1 MNNSDLNEKTKS
13 KATKAELKLEQDK
26 IVELQT
32 HDLSYFHGF
41 QNIFVYQP
49 IFNILKL
56 KKGEGTDYVTGSKS
70 RGLFKSK
77 LLPLHDAFLPNIKYF
92 GCKIGIQF
100 N

>member
-56 KKGEGTDYVTGSKS
+56 KKAKA
-70 RGLFKSK
+70 LIM
-77 LLPLHDAFLPNIKYF
+77 LLVRNQEVCLNLNFFRYMMLSYLT
-92 GCKIGIQF
+92 
-100 N
+100 

>member
-13 KATKAELKLEQDK
+13 KATKAELKLEQNK

-56 KKGEGTDYVTGSKS
+56 KKAKA
-70 RGLFKSK
+70 LIM
-77 LLPLHDAFLPNIKYF
+77 LLVRNQEVCVNLNFFRYMMLSYLT
-92 GCKIGIQF
+92 
-100 N
+100 

>member
-13 KATKAELKLEQDK
+13 KATKAELKLEQNK

-49 IFNILKL
+49 IFNILNL
-56 KKGEGTDYVTGSKS
+56 KKAKA
-70 RGLFKSK
+70 LIM
-77 LLPLHDAFLPNIKYF
+77 LLVRNQEVCLNLNFFCYMMLSYLT
-92 GCKIGIQF
+92 
-100 N
+100 

>member
-13 KATKAELKLEQDK
+13 KATKAELKLEQNK

-49 IFNILKL
+49 LFNISKL
-56 KKGEGTDYVTGSKS
+56 KKAKA
-70 RGLFKSK
+70 LIM
-77 LLPLHDAFLPNIKYF
+77 LLVRNQEVCLNPNFFCYMMLSYLT
-92 GCKIGIQF
+92 
-100 N
+100 